1 MSSVSTSSVA
11 SAKIEEREKLF
22 INIGVMEEGQMTMT
36 PRMLIF
42 SGGDTEMN
50 MVRQIL
56 NLDYKNAFEMMQL
69 VIFYHPD
76 SRIWHFR
83 PS

>member
-42 SGGDTEMN
+42 SGGGHRNEYGTSN
-50 MVRQIL
+50 
-56 NLDYKNAFEMMQL
+56 FELGLQK
-69 VIFYHPD
+69 
-76 SRIWHFR
+76 RIWNDAAGYILSPRFQDMAF
-83 PS
+83 